1 MVVSDFGILSVQDF
15 KCSNILH
22 FTPTKKLDVNG
33 HYRTFKA
40 IKNPLNLT
48 IRGFNGLPRTA
59 LNLYLVEAGGIE
71 PPSVST
77 PPQGLHAYLV
87 L

>member
-1 MVVSDFGILSVQDF
+1 MQAVTEFYCISLDNKKPAKPYNLRVFKFIYIL
-15 KCSNILH
+15 
-22 FTPTKKLDVNG
+22 
-33 HYRTFKA
+33 
-40 IKNPLNLT
+40 LN
-48 IRGFNGLPRTA
+48 R
-59 LNLYLVEAGGIE
+59 YLVEAGGIE

>member
-1 MVVSDFGILSVQDF
+1 M
-15 KCSNILH
+15 
-22 FTPTKKLDVNG
+22 
-33 HYRTFKA
+33 
-40 IKNPLNLT
+40 
-48 IRGFNGLPRTA
+48 IRGFNGLPRTS

-87 L
+87 LWFSLWHSDEPKRSQAIP

>member
-1 MVVSDFGILSVQDF
+1 M
-15 KCSNILH
+15 
-22 FTPTKKLDVNG
+22 
-33 HYRTFKA
+33 
-40 IKNPLNLT
+40 
-48 IRGFNGLPRTA
+48 IRGFNGLPRTS
-59 LNLYLVEAGGIE
+59 LDLYLVEAGGIE

>member
-1 MVVSDFGILSVQDF
+1 MAVSDIGILSVHDF
-15 KCSNILH
+15 NCLHILP
-22 FTPTKKLDVNG
+22 FIPTKKLDVNG
-33 HYRTFKA
+33 HHSTLQA
-40 IKNPLNLT
+40 IKNPLNLM
-48 IRGFNGLPRTA
+48 IRGFNGLPRTS
-59 LNLYLVEAGGIE
+59 LDLYLVEAGGIE